1 MAGRR
6 LVFVVVL
13 AVALPAVAQAATCS
27 DNGPAPTFDVAVK
40 DPPVTYDYNADTA
53 ILAKIAGENAVPGLG
68 KGQTPFGLTVGRYD
82 LEIIVDTDTVRAGAG
97 AGAGT
102 VTVTCARL
110 RAAHVVIG
118 LKQLDV
124 LVDRRFTAGSCQRNS
139 VVAHERQHVEVFRE
153 AIRYYEPQ
161 IEQALVASR
170 LPKAIAVAD
179 RNEARAAYLTP
190 LSDTL
195 KPIFDAING
204 RARDGN
210 TRLDAPASYAEVFTH
225 CATW

>member
-1 MAGRR
+1 MAWRR
-6 LVFVVVL
+6 FVFVVVF
-13 AVALPAVAQAATCS
+13 ATALPAIAQAAICS
-27 DNGPAPTFDVAVK
+27 DNGPAPRFDVAVK

-82 LEIIVDTDTVRAGAG
+82 LEIIVDTDTVRTG
-97 AGAGT
+97 
-102 VTVTCARL
+102 TVTCARL

-139 VVAHERQHVEVFRE
+139 VVAHERQHVDVFRE

-161 IEQALVASR
+161 IEQALIASR
-170 LPKAIAVAD
+170 LPKTIAVAD